1 MIFKRF
7 VPRLSAAMVACSL
20 VTSAQ
25 AGDSFTKAGDILQI
39 ALPVAA
45 LVCATRKHDFTPAA
59 WRFIGQEVAVE
70 ASKHALGNAA
80 INQRPNGGTHGFPS
94 GHTAAAFY
102 GASYLSR
109 QCMHTKGGKILA
121 FGLATLVGASRV
133 HGDNHTVGQVL
144 AGALVGV
151 AFDRVK
157 VTFGDRR
164 VHVGMRYEF

>member
-1 MIFKRF
+1 MLAKKIGLRI
-7 VPRLSAAMVACSL
+7 SAATVACAL

-25 AGDSFTKAGDILQI
+25 AGDGFTKAGDYLQV

-45 LVCATRKHDFTPAA
+45 LVCAARKHEFAPVA
-59 WRFIGQEVAVE
+59 WRFVGQEAVVQ
-70 ASKHALGNAA
+70 ASKYALGNAT

-109 QCMHTKGGKILA
+109 RCMNTKGGKYLA
-121 FGLATLVGASRV
+121 FGLAALVGASRID
-133 HGDNHTVGQVL
+133 GDNHTVGQVV

-151 AFDRVK
+151 AFDQVK
-157 VTFGDRR
+157 VTFEDKR
-164 VHVGMRYEF
+164 VHVGVRYEF

>member
-1 MIFKRF
+1 MIVKR
-7 VPRLSAAMVACSL
+7 VMSQVATAAMVCTL
-20 VTSAQ
+20 VTPAQ
-25 AGDSFTKAGDILQI
+25 AGGNFRKAGDALQI

-45 LVCATRKHDFTPAA
+45 MVCAARKHDFAPAA
-59 WRFIGQEVAVE
+59 WRFVGQEVVVE
-70 ASKHALGNAA
+70 ASKHALGSAS
-80 INQRPNGGTHGFPS
+80 INQRPNGNSYGFPS

-109 QCMHTKGGKILA
+109 QCLHNSGGKILA
-121 FGLATLVGASRV
+121 FGLAAVVGASRV
-133 HGDNHTVGQVL
+133 HANSHTVGQVI

-157 VTFGDRR
+157 VTFEDKR

>member
-1 MIFKRF
+1 MVVKRL
-7 VPRLSAAMVACSL
+7 VLRLVAAMGVCTLVAP
-20 VTSAQ
+20 AQ
-25 AGDSFTKAGDILQI
+25 AGDNFTKAGDALQI

-45 LVCATRKHDFTPAA
+45 MVCAARKHDLAPAA
-59 WRFIGQEVAVE
+59 WRFIGQEAAVQ
-70 ASKHALGNAA
+70 ASKYALGDAT

-109 QCMHTKGGKILA
+109 QCLHSKGGKILA

-133 HGDNHTVGQVL
+133 DGDNHTVGQVV

-151 AFDRVK
+151 AFDRLK
-157 VTFGDRR
+157 VTFEDKR
-164 VHVGMRYEF
+164 VHVGVRYEF